1 MDERDR
7 QVAYPVGH
15 VPPAVVHG
23 SGVGGMD
30 AGEDL
35 DERGFAGAILA
46 EERHDLSGA
55 DVDARVAEGV
65 RAAEPL
71 RHAAHGQ
78 KSLV

>member
-1 MDERDR
+1 
-7 QVAYPVGH
+7 
-15 VPPAVVHG
+15 
-23 SGVGGMD
+23 MD

-46 EERHDLSGA
+46 EQRDDLAGA

-65 RAAEPL
+65 RAAELL

-78 KSLV
+78 ERLV